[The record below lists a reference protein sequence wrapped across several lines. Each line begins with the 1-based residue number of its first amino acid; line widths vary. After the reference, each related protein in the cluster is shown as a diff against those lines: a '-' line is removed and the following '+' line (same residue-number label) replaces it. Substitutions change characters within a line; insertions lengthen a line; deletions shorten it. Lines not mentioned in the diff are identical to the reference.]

1 MFHKKR
7 MTAIAV
13 LLIVMLV
20 TPLSAF
26 AHSGRTDSNGGHKCS
41 AKSISKGLCTGYH
54 YHNGG
59 SSSSEDSSDD
69 SSSSSSSSY
78 DYSAPAAP
86 VANVQVTDTGAP
98 YDDTDLSLAVNS
110 KSIPLDKPIVSI
122 QDINYISLR
131 DFAQIFGYTISWD
144 KKTVKVIKAKSVKL
158 TLDTATRKLSN
169 DGKFSGFKA
178 ALIDGSYYLPLRY
191 AAGIAKAKISSV
203 ENSVIEVSTK

>member
-1 MFHKKR
+1 MFRKKR

-59 SSSSEDSSDD
+59 SSSSDD

-98 YDDTDLSLAVNS
+98 YDDTGLSLAVNS
-110 KSIPLDKPIVSI
+110 KSIALDKPIVSI
-122 QDINYISLR
+122 QDTNYISLR
-131 DFAQIFGYTISWD
+131 DFAQIFGYAISSD
-144 KKTVKVIKAKSVKL
+144 KKTVKVVKAKSVKI

-191 AAGIAKAKISSV
+191 ATGIAKAKISSV
-203 ENSVIEVSTK
+203 ENSVVEISTK